1 MHSILNARKA
11 GFALLVLS
19 VVLSSPSG
27 ARAGGLFARGIAV
40 EGGLVSVEAGVM
52 GDPSRPPLPF
62 GKSKQP
68 VRYFVDLKNETA
80 ADLWADVE
88 LQRPEKKAK
97 SDFGRVRA
105 GMVGH
110 WTWPAIGVVWNE
122 PVPVR
127 VKIYADEARSKQV
140 AEKEMNMFFEE
151 TDKEEFSHLPKTRGG
166 QTTVQVLSGW
176 REMVLQSC
184 KPVGTVANEE
194 LTRDLCKDLWKKE
207 SVDHAECEHPITAVK
222 PLDPARSALL
232 AKQPEDFRNRA
243 DAFRSKGDLILETW
257 SVKSCDSVT
266 DYEVMMIKAPQGGT
280 DFMTAPVRAG
290 G

>member
-1 MHSILNARKA
+1 MHSIPNARKA
-11 GFALLVLS
+11 GFALLALS
-19 VVLSSPSG
+19 VVLGSPSA
-27 ARAGGLFARGIAV
+27 ARAGGQFARGIAV
-40 EGGLVSVEAGVM
+40 EGGLISVEAGVM

-62 GKSKQP
+62 GKSRQP
-68 VRYFVDLKNETA
+68 VRYFVDLKNETP
-80 ADLWADVE
+80 ADLWFDVE

-97 SDFGRVRA
+97 SDFGIVRA
-105 GMVGH
+105 GYVGH

-127 VKIYADEARSKQV
+127 VKIYADEGRAKQL

-151 TDKEEFSHLPKTRGG
+151 KDKEEFSKLPKTRGG
-166 QTTVQVLSGW
+166 QTTVQVLTGW
-176 REMVLQSC
+176 REMEFKHC
-184 KPVGTVANEE
+184 KPTGSVAVDS
-194 LTRDLCKDLWKKE
+194 LALDLCKELWKQE
-207 SVDHAECEHPITAVK
+207 SVNHAECGHPITAVK
-222 PLDPARSALL
+222 PLDPARSVLL

-243 DAFRSKGDLILETW
+243 DAFLSKGDLVLETW

-280 DFMTAPVRAG
+280 DFMTAPIRAG